1 MVGGDTMKKILSILI
16 ILIIFTFML
25 CSCSTPEDRDLQD
38 GICNTC
44 GGNWRYKETY
54 NLVST
59 RYLYQCD
66 YCGKEILTYKWWG
79 K

>member
-1 MVGGDTMKKILSILI
+1 
-16 ILIIFTFML
+16 ML

-54 NLVST
+54 NLLSST
-59 RYLYQCD
+59 RYEYRCD

>member
-1 MVGGDTMKKILSILI
+1 MKKIISILI

-25 CSCSTPEDRDLQD
+25 CSCTPEDRDLQD

-44 GGNWRYKETY
+44 GGNWHYEATY
-54 NLVST
+54 NVLST
-59 RYLYQCD
+59 RYIYKCD

-79 K
+79 KL